1 MLKTTHFS
9 ATFLLVI
16 CLFLGLSPFSAIAS
30 VKEAVDFGISPAQR
44 SNNVSKCV
52 LGTWKSESEH

>member
-52 LGTWKSESEH
+52 LGT